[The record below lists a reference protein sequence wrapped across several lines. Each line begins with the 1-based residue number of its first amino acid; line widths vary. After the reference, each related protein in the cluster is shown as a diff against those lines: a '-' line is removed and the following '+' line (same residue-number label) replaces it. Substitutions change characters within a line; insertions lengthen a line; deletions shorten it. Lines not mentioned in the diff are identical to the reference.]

1 VTDDT
6 LEPALDATLPSGA
19 PFVPGLAPACAG
31 PDACGRCSSVPAGA
45 TPPCAGANWHLRAA
59 DGVAWS
65 FVFRAGPDVCPV
77 AVLDPV
83 NPARRLP
90 TRSGSSQEVGLALS
104 LASTSLMAHPGN
116 LTRAARLIQSDL
128 GWSFQRAL
136 WFIQVN
142 RDRLP
147 SA

>member
-1 VTDDT
+1 MTHDT
-6 LEPALDATLPSGA
+6 LEPRLDATLPSGA
-19 PFVPGLAPACAG
+19 PFVPGLTPACAG
-31 PDACGRCSSVPAGA
+31 PDACGSCSSVPAGA

-65 FVFRAGPDVCPV
+65 FVFRAGSDVCPV
-77 AVLDPV
+77 AVLNPV
-83 NPARRLP
+83 NPGRPLR
-90 TRSGSSQEVGLALS
+90 TCSGFTQEVELALT
-104 LASTSLMAHPGN
+104 LATTSLIADPGN
-116 LTRAARLIQSDL
+116 LAGAARLIQSDV

-147 SA
+147 RA

>member
-6 LEPALDATLPSGA
+6 LEPQLDATLPSGA
-19 PFVPGLAPACAG
+19 PFVPGVTPACAG
-31 PDACGRCSSVPAGA
+31 PDACGSCSSVPAGA
-45 TPPCAGANWHLRAA
+45 TPPCDGANWHLRAA

-65 FVFRAGPDVCPV
+65 FVFRAGSDVCPV
-77 AVLDPV
+77 AVLNPV
-83 NPARRLP
+83 NPGRLLLP
-90 TRSGSSQEVGLALS
+90 RSGLSQEVGLALS
-104 LASTSLMAHPGN
+104 LATSSLIAHPGN
-116 LTRAARLIQSDL
+116 LARAAHLIQSDV

-147 SA
+147 GT